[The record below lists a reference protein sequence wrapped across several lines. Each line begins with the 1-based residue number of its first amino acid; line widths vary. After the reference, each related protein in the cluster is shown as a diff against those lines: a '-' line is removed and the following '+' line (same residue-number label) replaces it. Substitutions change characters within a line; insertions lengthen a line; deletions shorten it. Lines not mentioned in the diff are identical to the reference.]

1 MNGTYRITWV
11 SLLEAPSSEEAA
23 REAQALLRNPLNAV
37 STFVVRDVATGVE
50 EVIDLD
56 ELAADER
63 TLSDDAARSPSD
75 RI

>member
-1 MNGTYRITWV
+1 MNGTYRVTWT
-11 SLLEAPSSEEAA
+11 SLVEAPSSEEAA

-37 STFVVRDVATGVE
+37 STFVVRAATTDVE

-63 TLSDDAARSPSD
+63 TLSDDAALSPSD